1 MNNLLRI
8 IALLKDYLSKPD
20 ASNRSRLYI
29 AAVSVLGTDASPNDI
44 APDELGCAETVNAI
58 HRKAFGYEIG
68 GTVSTSQL
76 YKALLKHSKF
86 IAVDSPLEGDVII
99 SPTGY
104 GNGKLSNGH
113 TGIMGKDKIIMSN
126 DSATGLFKE
135 NFTLDSWRGY
145 YASRGGYPVKIFR
158 RI

>member
-1 MNNLLRI
+1 MNTLLRI
-8 IALLKDYLSKPD
+8 IYLLKDDLSKPD
-20 ASNRSRLYI
+20 GSNRSRLYI
-29 AAVSVLGTDASPNDI
+29 AAVSSLGTDASPNDI
-44 APDELGCAETVNAI
+44 APDELGCAETVNAV

-68 GTVSTSQL
+68 GGISTNL
-76 YKALLKHSKF
+76 VYKALISHPKF
-86 IAVDSPLEGDVII
+86 IGVDKPLEGDVII

-113 TGIMGKDKIIMSN
+113 TGIMGKDGVIMSN

-135 NFTLDSWRGY
+135 NYTLQTWRGY
-145 YASRGGYPVKIFR
+145 YEARGGYPVKFFR